1 MEFQTYPEILKYKE
15 QQLAV
20 VSKDP
25 IKLGELHEET
35 LKSVLN
41 VARADIA
48 LLHGPPPSSFSFFVM
63 GSAGRRE
70 QSIWS
75 DQDHGIIYE
84 EQNALSMDYFLK
96 LGHEISKGL
105 FTAGYEFCDGNVM
118 AVNPL
123 WCKSLSDW
131 KEQLSQWIQE
141 ASWES
146 IRHLL
151 IFMDSRSVYGEES
164 YVTSLKE
171 LVFQEINKGLLLK
184 KILTNTMYHKKG
196 ISVLGKIITETHGPY
211 SGSLNIKETAILPF
225 VNAARLLAIKANSQD
240 TSTLSRLEYLSD
252 SRFSASSKEQFLKL
266 LQFRLWFGN
275 HTNYEAGHYLPISS
289 LTKEQKKDLKEAI
302 KHGEALTQFAIR
314 LIEKDDSLG

>member
-1 MEFQTYPEILKYKE
+1 MEFQTYREILNNKE
-15 QQLAV
+15 QQLAA

-35 LKSVLN
+35 LKSVLH
-41 VARADIA
+41 VAIANIA

-63 GSAGRRE
+63 GSAARGE

-84 EQNALSMDYFLK
+84 EQNGHLMDYFYK
-96 LGHEISKGL
+96 LGQEISKGL
-105 FTAGYEFCDGNVM
+105 FTVGYEYCDGNVM
-118 AVNPL
+118 AINPL

-131 KEQLSQWIQE
+131 KEQLHQWIHE

-151 IFMDSRSVYGEES
+151 IFMDARSVYGEEN

-171 LVFQEINKGLLLK
+171 WAFQEINQEHLLK
-184 KILTNTMYHKKG
+184 KIVSNTMYHKKG
-196 ISVLGKIITETHGPY
+196 ISVLGKIITETHGPF
-211 SGSLNIKETAILPF
+211 SGALNIKETAILPF
-225 VNAARLLAIKANSQD
+225 VNAARLLAIKAGSQAV
-240 TSTLSRLEYLSD
+240 STLSRLEYLSD
-252 SRFSASSKEQFLKL
+252 SKFSDLSKKQFLKL
-266 LQFRLWFGN
+266 LHFRLRFGS
-275 HTNYEAGHYLPISS
+275 HTNYEAGHYLPIPS
-289 LTKEQKKDLKEAI
+289 LSKEQKKELKEAI
-302 KHGEALTQFAIR
+302 KHGEALTHFVIR